1 MKKINFAWLCEIS
14 GAIVVATT
22 FQTISHDYVKISHVH
37 AKSTYTSS
45 LACNTNS
52 LSSPIR
58 MIMRICNTWFLSF
71 PLSFF
76 SFPFFYSTLTTSNQ
90 LKSQSKPI
98 ALLLSLC
105 IWIIINI
112 ICSLQFVSSLLSPIY
127 QNHTLK

>member
-1 MKKINFAWLCEIS
+1 MKKINFAWSCEIS

-22 FQTISHDYVKISHVH
+22 FQTISHDYVKFLHVH

-76 SFPFFYSTLTTSNQ
+76 PFPSFNSTLTTSNYP
-90 LKSQSKPI
+90 KSKSKLI
-98 ALLLSLC
+98 ALLILLC

-112 ICSLQFVSSLLSPIY
+112 IYSLEFNSSLLPSIY
-127 QNHTLK
+127 QNHILK